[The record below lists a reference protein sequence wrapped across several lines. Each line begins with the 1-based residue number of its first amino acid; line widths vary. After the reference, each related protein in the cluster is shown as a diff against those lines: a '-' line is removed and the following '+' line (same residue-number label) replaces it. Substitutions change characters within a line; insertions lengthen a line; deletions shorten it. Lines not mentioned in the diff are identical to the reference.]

1 MIGGESIMAR
11 NLIITGMSGAGKTQ
25 VMRTLEDLGYF
36 CVDNLP
42 PIFIPKFIELCM
54 KRSDE
59 SDQLALAADIRGGKF
74 FDELTEVLDQLSRE
88 KIPFELVFLD
98 ADDQTLVRRYKET
111 RRRHPLA
118 GKGGLSADIARER
131 QILSHVRRRA
141 TTIIDTTHTT
151 TKELRA
157 KIISLYGRDGSLPA
171 MSIAVQSFGFKHG
184 TPLDCDMM
192 FDVRFLPNPFYV
204 PELKEK
210 NGNDADVV
218 AYIEQSPV
226 TQTFLR
232 KLYDLIEF
240 LLPEYTKEGKSQL
253 MIGVGCTGGHHR
265 SVFVANALGRFIES
279 CGYQAQVIHRDL
291 LKK

>member
-42 PIFIPKFIELCM
+42 PTFIPKFIELCM

-279 CGYQAQVIHRDL
+279 CGYQA
-291 LKK
+291 K

>member
-42 PIFIPKFIELCM
+42 PTFIPKFIELCM

-253 MIGVGCTGGHHR
+253 MIGVGCTAVTIVR
-265 SVFVANALGRFIES
+265 S
-279 CGYQAQVIHRDL
+279 L
-291 LKK
+291 LPTPWGDSLNPAGTRPK

>member
-42 PIFIPKFIELCM
+42 PTFIPKFIELCM

-279 CGYQAQVIHRDL
+279 CGYQAQGIHRDL

>member
-42 PIFIPKFIELCM
+42 PTFIPKFIELCM

-279 CGYQAQVIHRDL
+279 WGYQAQVIHRDL
-291 LKK
+291 LMK

>member
-42 PIFIPKFIELCM
+42 PTFIPKFIELCM

-265 SVFVANALGRFIES
+265 SVFVANALRRFIES

>member
-1 MIGGESIMAR
+1 M
-11 NLIITGMSGAGKTQ
+11 LILRVNDRFFPMSVG
-25 VMRTLEDLGYF
+25 
-36 CVDNLP
+36 
-42 PIFIPKFIELCM
+42 
-54 KRSDE
+54 
-59 SDQLALAADIRGGKF
+59 
-74 FDELTEVLDQLSRE
+74 
-88 KIPFELVFLD
+88 
-98 ADDQTLVRRYKET
+98 
-111 RRRHPLA
+111 
-118 GKGGLSADIARER
+118 
-131 QILSHVRRRA
+131 RA

-265 SVFVANALGRFIES
+265 SVFVANALG
-279 CGYQAQVIHRDL
+279 AIH
-291 LKK
+291 

>member
-42 PIFIPKFIELCM
+42 PTFIPKFIELCM

-184 TPLDCDMM
+184 IPIEADLV
-192 FDVRFLPNPFYV
+192 FDVRFMPNPYYV
-204 PELKEK
+204 PELKNKTGLDQAVRDFVFSFRQTNDFMEQLEK
-210 NGNDADVV
+210 ML
-218 AYIEQSPV
+218 
-226 TQTFLR
+226 T
-232 KLYDLIEF
+232 F
-240 LLPEYTKEGKSQL
+240 LLPLYAEEGKSAL
-253 MIGVGCTGGHHR
+253 VIAIGCTGGHHR
-265 SVFVANALGRFIES
+265 SVAVAHELAEYITEE
-279 CGYQAQVIHRDL
+279 GYQVTENHRDISR
-291 LKK
+291 

>member
-1 MIGGESIMAR
+1 
-11 NLIITGMSGAGKTQ
+11 MS
-25 VMRTLEDLGYF
+25 VSF
-36 CVDNLP
+36 
-42 PIFIPKFIELCM
+42 
-54 KRSDE
+54 
-59 SDQLALAADIRGGKF
+59 
-74 FDELTEVLDQLSRE
+74 
-88 KIPFELVFLD
+88 
-98 ADDQTLVRRYKET
+98 
-111 RRRHPLA
+111 
-118 GKGGLSADIARER
+118 
-131 QILSHVRRRA
+131 QIL
-141 TTIIDTTHTT
+141 
-151 TKELRA
+151 
-157 KIISLYGRDGSLPA
+157 
-171 MSIAVQSFGFKHG
+171 
-184 TPLDCDMM
+184 
-192 FDVRFLPNPFYV
+192 FYV

>member
-42 PIFIPKFIELCM
+42 PTFIPKFIELCM

-141 TTIIDTTHTT
+141 TTIIDTTHAT

-279 CGYQAQVIHRDL
+279 GTRP
-291 LKK
+291 K

>member
-42 PIFIPKFIELCM
+42 PTFIPKFIELCM

-88 KIPFELVFLD
+88 KISFELVFLD

-157 KIISLYGRDGSLPA
+157 KIISLYGRDGSLLA

-279 CGYQAQVIHRDL
+279 RGYQAQVIHRDL

>member
-42 PIFIPKFIELCM
+42 PTFIPKFIELCM

-279 CGYQAQVIHRDL
+279 CG
-291 LKK
+291 